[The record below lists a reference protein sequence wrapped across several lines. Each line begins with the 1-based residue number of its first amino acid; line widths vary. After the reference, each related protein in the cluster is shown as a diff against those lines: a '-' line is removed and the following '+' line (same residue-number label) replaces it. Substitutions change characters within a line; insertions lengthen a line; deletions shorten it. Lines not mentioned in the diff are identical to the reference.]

1 MTPEQVLYREAALLD
16 ERRFDEWLELFTDDA
31 TYWVP
36 QGDEEDPQREVSIIY
51 DDRQRMHERVLRLG
65 SGFAYSQ
72 DPPSSTCHL
81 VGNVTAAPGEADGEL
96 VVSSKLVVAEV
107 RRNAQNLFAGTVE
120 HVLVPAGE
128 ELRIRRKVVRLVS
141 SDIPL
146 GNVTF
151 LI

>member
-1 MTPEQVLYREAALLD
+1 MTAEEILYREAALLD
-16 ERRFDEWLELFTDDA
+16 EGRFEEWLELFTDDA
-31 TYWVP
+31 VYWVP
-36 QGDEEDPQREVSIIY
+36 QGEGGDPEHEVSIVY

-72 DPPSSTCHL
+72 DPPSRTCHL
-81 VGNVTAAPGEADGEL
+81 VGNVLVEPGETEGEL
-96 VVSSKLVVAEV
+96 RVSSKLIVAEV
-107 RRNAQNLFAGTVE
+107 RRDTQNLFAGTVE
-120 HVLVPAGE
+120 HVLVADGE

-141 SDIPL
+141 SDTPL

>member
-1 MTPEQVLYREAALLD
+1 MTAEEVLYLEAALLD

-31 TYWVP
+31 VYWVP
-36 QGDEEDPQREVSIIY
+36 QGEEGDPSHEVSIIY
-51 DDRQRMHERVLRLG
+51 DDRRRMHERVLRLS

-72 DPPSSTCHL
+72 DPPSDTCHL
-81 VGNVTAAPGEADGEL
+81 VGNVVVSPGEAEEEL
-96 VVSSKLVVAEV
+96 RVASKLIVAEV
-107 RRNAQNLFAGTVE
+107 RRNAQNLYAGTVE
-120 HVLVPAGE
+120 HLLVPASE